1 MTTLN
6 LTPAHLQS
14 RFPGK
19 TILVIGSRNIF
30 KLTDALGLAIAFN
43 PEDVAKLEQ
52 MQQQIASLNVLAA
65 SFKTPLEYVWLQER
79 VPEDLPEHLVEDTVL
94 PFWTPE
100 MYITGDSPT
109 LYFKEEGDTDSA
121 GNMTTPVDFK
131 LLHALLAGD
140 EEAIHAGHTVRDAS
154 TGVYVYSDL
163 DGSNSSAKLLASMNK
178 GFVIYSEVF
187 KAK

>member
-6 LTPAHLQS
+6 LTPAHLTS

-30 KLTDALGLAIAFN
+30 KLTDALGLAIAFS

-100 MYITGDSPT
+100 MYLTGDSPT
-109 LYFKEEGDTDSA
+109 LYFKEEGDDDSA
-121 GNMTTPVDFK
+121 GNMTTPVDFG
-131 LLHALLAGD
+131 LLHALLSGD
-140 EEAIHAGHTVRDAS
+140 EAAVQAVCAVRDAS
-154 TGVYVYSDL
+154 TGVYAYSDR
-163 DGSNSSAKLLASMNK
+163 GPNASAALLKSMNK
-178 GFVIYSEVF
+178 GFVIYSEVLQ
-187 KAK
+187 AN